1 MQENPREHSVV
12 DNQED
17 IPTGDRA
24 GIHPLPNAL
33 DPQAE
38 MYSIRELYSL
48 STLYYKCAHD
58 CAVEAVKLSQVSP
71 ETEEDLSVHLETYK
85 KSFAIAVAH
94 ALELLESFLV
104 HLERFKLIQV
114 TAPLYSD
121 QADQLTRMMMGSID
135 SFHKSI
141 MSDQNIKSVLWRSEK
156 YHQLFDK
163 GEALHKQ
170 IVSEDRAEQEK
181 AEEVLRRART
191 QANVDDWRLKESN

>member
-1 MQENPREHSVV
+1 MAFFSRDRGKEVPKRVPPDKSAGAWPSVQENTTGTGNFGKSSCGGTNAENQSLKVQENPREHSVV

-17 IPTGDRA
+17 IPTGDLA

-38 MYSIRELYSL
+38 MI
-48 STLYYKCAHD
+48 STIEMYHKHLPLESLYYKCAHD

-71 ETEEDLSVHLETYK
+71 ETEEDLSVHLETYM

-94 ALELLESFLV
+94 ALELLEAFLV

-121 QADQLTRMMMGSID
+121 QVVTKLT
-135 SFHKSI
+135 
-141 MSDQNIKSVLWRSEK
+141 N
-156 YHQLFDK
+156 
-163 GEALHKQ
+163 
-170 IVSEDRAEQEK
+170 
-181 AEEVLRRART
+181 
-191 QANVDDWRLKESN
+191 